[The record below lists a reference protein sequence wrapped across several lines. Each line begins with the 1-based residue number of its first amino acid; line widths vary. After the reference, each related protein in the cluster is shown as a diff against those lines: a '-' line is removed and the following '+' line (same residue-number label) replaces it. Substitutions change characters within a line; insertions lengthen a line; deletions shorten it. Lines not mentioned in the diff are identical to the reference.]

1 MNPSSTPIRR
11 DWLSKSLAGCL
22 LGLSFALG
30 CSGLLNLL
38 LHTLPV
44 AVRAQF
50 VMWSV
55 APVWLA
61 VLSGCFLFASGAR
74 AWRGLALAN
83 LLVFGLL
90 SATRYFLE

>member
-1 MNPSSTPIRR
+1 MNSSSTPIRR
-11 DWLSKSLAGCL
+11 DWLSKSLAGSL
-22 LGLSFALG
+22 LGLTLALG

-38 LHTLPV
+38 LHSLPA

-55 APVWLA
+55 APVWLG
-61 VLSGCFLFASGAR
+61 VLSGSFLFASGAR

-83 LLVFGLL
+83 LLVFGVLAAARHL
-90 SATRYFLE
+90 